1 MTGNGEFG
9 PMAQGLEFLQGMMKS
24 AGSAVPGMGPW
35 MAPTLDP
42 QELDKRIT
50 DLRTVQF
57 WLEQNAKLIATT
69 IQALE
74 VQRMT
79 LTTLKSMNVSMADLG
94 EAFRAKEPPTAP
106 AEPAQAEPAA
116 AQPTPARRRSAGSRE
131 GSAGKAGPAAG
142 AAAADPMAWWTTLTQ
157 QFTELATKAVRDSA
171 TAATGAGAE
180 AAAAPASAA
189 GGGKSGKPGKQAG
202 AAARPAGRKAPR
214 AAPAKR

>member
-42 QELDKRIT
+42 QELDKRIS

-69 IQALE
+69 VQALE

-94 EAFRAKEPPTAP
+94 EAFRMKEPPDAP
-106 AEPAQAEPAA
+106 AAPAAPAEPAA
-116 AQPTPARRRSAGSRE
+116 AQPAATRRRSAGSRE
-131 GSAGKAGPAAG
+131 GSAGKAGPGAG
-142 AAAADPMAWWTTLTQ
+142 AASAAADPMAWWTTLTQ

-171 TAATGAGAE
+171 AATGAGTQ

-189 GGGKSGKPGKQAG
+189 GTGKPAKRSG
-202 AAARPAGRKAPR
+202 ATARPAGRKSPR
-214 AAPAKR
+214 AAPARR

>member
-1 MTGNGEFG
+1 MTGNGDFG

-24 AGSAVPGMGPW
+24 AGSVVPGMGPW

-69 IQALE
+69 IQTLE

-94 EAFRAKEPPTAP
+94 EAFRMKET
-106 AEPAQAEPAA
+106 PAA
-116 AQPTPARRRSAGSRE
+116 AAPAAADEAAQASPPRRRPSPSR
-131 GSAGKAGPAAG
+131 KARGAG
-142 AAAADPMAWWTTLTQ
+142 AATADADASPVADPMAWWSTLTQ
-157 QFTELATKAVRDSA
+157 QFTELATTAVRDSA
-171 TAATGAGAE
+171 AAAGTSPTAEPAAAT
-180 AAAAPASAA
+180 AP
-189 GGGKSGKPGKQAG
+189 PAG
-202 AAARPAGRKAPR
+202 AAKAGKRAPARTAGRKPSAG
-214 AAPAKR
+214 AARKR